1 MICAMEKDHECFGVL
16 TTKSGKTL
24 AVVSVIL
31 SIVVFALQILIVLG
45 LIAAIG
51 LAGAAGP

>member
-1 MICAMEKDHECFGVL
+1 MARVL
-16 TTKSGKTL
+16 PDF
-24 AVVSVIL
+24 VVEYPEL